1 MSNHFNIGELVIM
14 QHASFYEEYNGYLGV
29 VEKGLTL
36 DVSFNATTMKYEL
49 AYCYVVKI
57 IKGKDSLS
65 KEGLQIS
72 AKPHQ
77 LRRLNDSTD
86 AQLNNEKENKQRQL
100 SDELSH

>member
-14 QHASFYEEYNGYLGV
+14 QNASFYEEYNGYLGI

-36 DVSFNATTMKYEL
+36 DFSLNATTMKYEL

-72 AKPHQ
+72 ARPHQ